1 MCPRFSGV
9 RETGSGSFQECAA
22 NSTARAFQRVGR
34 LCASALQSSCVA
46 CDPRLR
52 CALRSLPMTTTEAH
66 HSFWRSRGLL
76 LKHDVELILG
86 NQGCINVARETGQ
99 V

>member
-1 MCPRFSGV
+1 
-9 RETGSGSFQECAA
+9 
-22 NSTARAFQRVGR
+22 
-34 LCASALQSSCVA
+34 
-46 CDPRLR
+46 
-52 CALRSLPMTTTEAH
+52 MTTTEAH